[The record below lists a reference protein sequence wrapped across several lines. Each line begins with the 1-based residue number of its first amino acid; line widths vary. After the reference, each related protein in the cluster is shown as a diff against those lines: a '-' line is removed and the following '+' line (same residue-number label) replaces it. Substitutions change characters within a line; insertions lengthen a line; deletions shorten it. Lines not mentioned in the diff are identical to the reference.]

1 MAKVTIVAEDGED
14 GSLLISFT
22 SEPEYKEDDE
32 LTSAHIAALKF
43 HSMIEEMN
51 NQYKEGE
58 KNGTN
63 V

>member
-43 HSMIEEMN
+43 HTMIEEMN
-51 NQYKEGE
+51 NEDKKENE
-58 KNGTN
+58 
-63 V
+63 